1 MVVEGVEVELMK
13 VQVVEKVKDVD
24 INVVQ
29 VIKMVF
35 KVLEYGIRVVDL
47 EIEEGLVREKLKI
60 VEEVV
65 VFREG

>member
-29 VIKMVF
+29 VVKMVF